1 MKNDTLNSAKSF
13 EEVLQ
18 DPSLS
23 RFHELINYLYNM
35 PNKDVFPKK
44 YEASIQNLVNQKVQ
58 TLFVENP
65 SMPLKLV
72 LSLVIEY
79 LLEDLTPKLLLK
91 MTQFTIKKWGKL
103 TEMIVVG
110 KPISS
115 KAAVAV

>member
-1 MKNDTLNSAKSF
+1 MKNDTVNSSKSF

-23 RFHELINYLYNM
+23 RFHGLINYLDNT

-44 YEASIQNLVNQKVQ
+44 YEASIQNLINQKVQ

-65 SMPLKLV
+65 AMPLKMV

-79 LLEDLTPKLLLK
+79 LPEDLSPKLLLK
-91 MTQFTIKKWGKL
+91 MTQFTIKKWSKL
-103 TEMIVVG
+103 TDLTLIG
-110 KPISS
+110 KAISS
-115 KAAVAV
+115 RAALAI